1 MATER
6 LQGKKALVTG
16 GGVGIGKSIALAFA
30 REGADVAIASRN
42 TANLE
47 GVAAKIREM
56 GRTALAITADIA
68 EEDEVKAMVD
78 KTMSEFGRIDVL
90 VNNSGIPGQFLDVS
104 EMDLSDWNQVLT
116 VNITGTMLCSREALR
131 DMRARKS
138 GNIINISSMAGKR
151 VTPKRSS
158 YVSSKFAMHGFTL
171 TLAQE
176 VGPDNIRVNCICPGA
191 TEGDRIERVIN
202 AFVESSGRSYE
213 EVRKRLES
221 RASLR
226 RMVTP
231 EEVAE
236 CAVFFASEESSGMTG
251 ADSGCFGGDVR
262 GEGDLALS
270 PEGWQIAYWLHN

>member
-1 MATER
+1 MASQR
-6 LQGKKALVTG
+6 LQDKIALVTG
-16 GGVGIGKSIALAFA
+16 GGVGIGESIALSFA

-47 GVAAKIREM
+47 RVAAKIRET
-56 GRTALAITADIA
+56 GRRALAITADIA
-68 EEDEVKAMVD
+68 VEDEVIDMAAEVI
-78 KTMSEFGRIDVL
+78 SEFGRIDIL

-104 EMDLSDWNQVLT
+104 DMDLADWNRVLA
-116 VNITGTMLCSREALR
+116 VNITGTMLCSREVLR
-131 DMRARKS
+131 DMRLRKS

-151 VTPKRSS
+151 VTAKRSS
-158 YVSSKFAMHGFTL
+158 YVSSKWAMHGFTL

-213 EVRKRLES
+213 EVRTRLES

-251 ADSGCFGGDVR
+251 QIVDVSA
-262 GEGDLALS
+262 GT
-270 PEGWQIAYWLHN
+270 

>member
-1 MATER
+1 MASER

-16 GGVGIGKSIALAFA
+16 GGVGIGESIALAFA

-68 EEDEVKAMVD
+68 EEDEVKAMVE

-90 VNNSGIPGQFLDVS
+90 VNNSGIPGRFLDVS
-104 EMDLSDWNQVLT
+104 EMDLSDWNQVLA
-116 VNITGTMLCSREALR
+116 VNITGTMLCSREALK

-191 TEGDRIERVIN
+191 TEGDRIN

-213 EVRKRLES
+213 DVRKRLES

-251 ADSGCFGGDVR
+251 QIVDVSA
-262 GEGDLALS
+262 GT
-270 PEGWQIAYWLHN
+270 

>member
-1 MATER
+1 MTSGR

-16 GGVGIGKSIALAFA
+16 GGVGIGESIALAFA

-42 TANLE
+42 TANLDR
-47 GVAAKIREM
+47 VAQKLRGS
-56 GRTALAITADIA
+56 GRGALAITADIA
-68 EEDEVKAMVD
+68 SEEQVKAMVARTID
-78 KTMSEFGRIDVL
+78 EFGRIDVL

-104 EMDLSDWNQVLT
+104 EMDLADWNEVLA

-191 TEGDRIERVIN
+191 TEGDRIERVISS
-202 AFVESSGRSYE
+202 FVESTERTYE
-213 EVRKRLES
+213 EVRTRLES

-251 ADSGCFGGDVR
+251 QIVDVSA
-262 GEGDLALS
+262 GT
-270 PEGWQIAYWLHN
+270 

>member
-1 MATER
+1 MSTQR
-6 LQGKKALVTG
+6 LENKKALITG
-16 GGVGIGKSIALAFA
+16 GGIGIGESIALAFA

-47 GVAAKIREM
+47 RVAANIREM
-56 GRTALAITADIA
+56 GRQALPITADIA
-68 EEDEVKAMVD
+68 EEEQVKSMVAE
-78 KTMSEFGRIDVL
+78 TLAAFGRIDVL
-90 VNNSGIPGQFLDVS
+90 VNNSGIPGQFLEVS
-104 EMDLSDWNQVLT
+104 EMDLADWNQVLA

-131 DMRARKS
+131 DMKSRKS

-151 VTPKRSS
+151 VTAKRSS
-158 YVSSKFAMHGFTL
+158 YVSSKWAMHGFTL

-202 AFVESSGRSYE
+202 AFVESSTRTYE
-213 EVRKRLES
+213 EVRTRLES
-221 RASLR
+221 RAALR

-251 ADSGCFGGDVR
+251 QIVDVSA
-262 GEGDLALS
+262 GT
-270 PEGWQIAYWLHN
+270 

>member
-1 MATER
+1 MATGR

-16 GGVGIGKSIALAFA
+16 GGVGIGESIALAFA
-30 REGADVAIASRN
+30 REGADVAITSRN

-68 EEDEVKAMVD
+68 EEDEVKAMVE

-90 VNNSGIPGQFLDVS
+90 VNNSGIPGRFLDVS
-104 EMDLSDWNQVLT
+104 EMDLSDWNQVLA

-202 AFVESSGRSYE
+202 SFVESTGRSYE

-251 ADSGCFGGDVR
+251 QIVDVSA
-262 GEGDLALS
+262 GT
-270 PEGWQIAYWLHN
+270 

>member
-1 MATER
+1 MATGR

-16 GGVGIGKSIALAFA
+16 GGVGIGESIALAFA
-30 REGADVAIASRN
+30 REGADVSIASRN

-68 EEDEVKAMVD
+68 EEDEVKAMVE

-90 VNNSGIPGQFLDVS
+90 VNNSGIPGRFLDVS
-104 EMDLSDWNQVLT
+104 EMDLSDWNQVLA

-202 AFVESSGRSYE
+202 SFVESTGRSYE

-251 ADSGCFGGDVR
+251 QIVDVSA
-262 GEGDLALS
+262 GT
-270 PEGWQIAYWLHN
+270 

>member
-1 MATER
+1 MASGR

-16 GGVGIGKSIALAFA
+16 GGVGIGESIALAFA

-42 TANLE
+42 TNNLE
-47 GVAAKIREM
+47 SVAAKIRET
-56 GRTALAITADIA
+56 GRKALAITADIA
-68 EEDEVKAMVD
+68 EEEQVKAMIAQ
-78 KTMSEFGRIDVL
+78 TLAAFGRIDVL
-90 VNNSGIPGQFLDVS
+90 VNNSGIPGKFLDVS
-104 EMDLSDWNQVLT
+104 EMDLADWNQVLA
-116 VNITGTMLCSREALR
+116 VNITGTMLCSREALK

-176 VGPDNIRVNCICPGA
+176 VGSDNIRVNCICPGA
-191 TEGDRIERVIN
+191 TEGDRIERVISS
-202 AFVESSGRSYE
+202 FVGSTGQSYE
-213 EVRKRLES
+213 QVRARLES

-251 ADSGCFGGDVR
+251 QIVDVSA
-262 GEGDLALS
+262 GT
-270 PEGWQIAYWLHN
+270 

>member
-1 MATER
+1 MASER
-6 LQGKKALVTG
+6 LEGKKALVTG
-16 GGVGIGKSIALAFA
+16 GGVGIGESIALAFA

-47 GVAAKIREM
+47 RVAAKIREI
-56 GRTALAITADIA
+56 GPKALAITVDIA
-68 EEDEVKAMVD
+68 EEDEVKAMVER
-78 KTMSEFGRIDVL
+78 TISEFGRIDIL
-90 VNNSGIPGQFLDVS
+90 VNNSGIPGKFLDVS
-104 EMDLSDWNQVLT
+104 DMDLEDWNQVLA
-116 VNITGTMLCSREALR
+116 VNITGTMLCSREALK

-158 YVSSKFAMHGFTL
+158 YVSSKWAMHGFTL

-213 EVRKRLES
+213 EVRGRLEG

-251 ADSGCFGGDVR
+251 QIVDVSA
-262 GEGDLALS
+262 GT
-270 PEGWQIAYWLHN
+270 

>member
-1 MATER
+1 MTTER

-16 GGVGIGKSIALAFA
+16 GGVGIGESIALAFA

-47 GVAAKIREM
+47 RVAAKIREM

-68 EEDEVKAMVD
+68 EEDEVKVMVE

-104 EMDLSDWNQVLT
+104 EMDLEDWTRVLA
-116 VNITGTMLCSREALR
+116 VNITGTMLCSREALK

-251 ADSGCFGGDVR
+251 QIVDVSA
-262 GEGDLALS
+262 GT
-270 PEGWQIAYWLHN
+270 

>member
-1 MATER
+1 MATGR

-16 GGVGIGKSIALAFA
+16 GGVGIGESIALAFA

-68 EEDEVKAMVD
+68 EEDEVKAMVE

-90 VNNSGIPGQFLDVS
+90 VNNSGIPGRFLDVS
-104 EMDLSDWNQVLT
+104 EMDLSDWNQVLA
-116 VNITGTMLCSREALR
+116 VNITGTMLCSREVLR

-251 ADSGCFGGDVR
+251 QIVDVSA
-262 GEGDLALS
+262 GT
-270 PEGWQIAYWLHN
+270 

>member
-1 MATER
+1 MATGR

-16 GGVGIGKSIALAFA
+16 GGVGIGESIALAFA

-68 EEDEVKAMVD
+68 EEDEVKAMVE

-202 AFVESSGRSYE
+202 SFVESTGRSYE
-213 EVRKRLES
+213 EVRRRLES

-251 ADSGCFGGDVR
+251 QIVDVSA
-262 GEGDLALS
+262 GT
-270 PEGWQIAYWLHN
+270 

>member
-1 MATER
+1 MATGR

-16 GGVGIGKSIALAFA
+16 GGVGIGESIALAFA
-30 REGADVAIASRN
+30 WEGADVAIASRN

-68 EEDEVKAMVD
+68 EEDEVKAMVE
-78 KTMSEFGRIDVL
+78 KTMLEFGRIDVL
-90 VNNSGIPGQFLDVS
+90 VNNSGIPGRFLDVS
-104 EMDLSDWNQVLT
+104 EMDLADWNQVLA

-251 ADSGCFGGDVR
+251 QIVDVSA
-262 GEGDLALS
+262 GT
-270 PEGWQIAYWLHN
+270 

>member
-1 MATER
+1 MVFQR
-6 LQGKKALVTG
+6 LQGKKTLVTG
-16 GGVGIGKSIALAFA
+16 GGVGIGESIALAFA

-47 GVAAKIREM
+47 RVASKIREM
-56 GRTALAITADIA
+56 GREGLAITADIA
-68 EEDEVKAMVD
+68 EEDEVKAMVGR
-78 KTMSEFGRIDVL
+78 TMAEFGRIDVL
-90 VNNSGIPGQFLDVS
+90 VNNSGIPGLFLDVS
-104 EMDLSDWNQVLT
+104 EMDLEDWNRVLA
-116 VNITGTMLCSREALR
+116 VNITGTMLCSREVLR

-213 EVRKRLES
+213 EMRRRLES

-231 EEVAE
+231 EEVAD

-251 ADSGCFGGDVR
+251 QIVDVSA
-262 GEGDLALS
+262 GT
-270 PEGWQIAYWLHN
+270 

>member
-1 MATER
+1 MASER

-16 GGVGIGKSIALAFA
+16 GGVGIGESIALAFA

-47 GVAAKIREM
+47 GVAAKIRET
-56 GRTALAITADIA
+56 GRTALAITVDIA
-68 EEDEVKAMVD
+68 EEDEVKAMVE
-78 KTMSEFGRIDVL
+78 KTTSEFGRIDVL
-90 VNNSGIPGQFLDVS
+90 VNNSGIPGRFLDVS
-104 EMDLSDWNQVLT
+104 EMDLSDWNQVLA
-116 VNITGTMLCSREALR
+116 VNITGTMLCSREVLR

-202 AFVESSGRSYE
+202 SFMESTGRSYE
-213 EVRKRLES
+213 EVRRRLES

-251 ADSGCFGGDVR
+251 QIVDVSA
-262 GEGDLALS
+262 GT
-270 PEGWQIAYWLHN
+270 

>member
-1 MATER
+1 MSTQR
-6 LQGKKALVTG
+6 LENKKALITG
-16 GGVGIGKSIALAFA
+16 GGIGIGESIALAFA

-47 GVAAKIREM
+47 RVAAKIREM
-56 GRTALAITADIA
+56 GRQALPITADIA
-68 EEDEVKAMVD
+68 EEEQVKSMVAE
-78 KTMSEFGRIDVL
+78 TLAAFGRIDVL
-90 VNNSGIPGQFLDVS
+90 VNNSGIPGQFLEVS
-104 EMDLSDWNQVLT
+104 EMDLADWNQVLA

-131 DMRARKS
+131 DMKSRKS

-151 VTPKRSS
+151 VTAKRSS
-158 YVSSKFAMHGFTL
+158 YVSSKWAMHGFTL

-202 AFVESSGRSYE
+202 AFVESSTRTYE
-213 EVRKRLES
+213 EVRTRLES
-221 RASLR
+221 RAALR

-251 ADSGCFGGDVR
+251 QIVDVSA
-262 GEGDLALS
+262 GT
-270 PEGWQIAYWLHN
+270 

>member
-1 MATER
+1 MATGR

-16 GGVGIGKSIALAFA
+16 GGVGIGESIALAFA

-68 EEDEVKAMVD
+68 EEDDVKAMVE

-90 VNNSGIPGQFLDVS
+90 VNNSGIPGRFLDVS
-104 EMDLSDWNQVLT
+104 EMDLSDWNQVLA

-202 AFVESSGRSYE
+202 SFVESTGRSYE

-251 ADSGCFGGDVR
+251 QIVDVSA
-262 GEGDLALS
+262 GT
-270 PEGWQIAYWLHN
+270 

>member
-1 MATER
+1 M
-6 LQGKKALVTG
+6 TG
-16 GGVGIGKSIALAFA
+16 GGVGIGESIALAFA

-68 EEDEVKAMVD
+68 EEDEVKAMVE

-104 EMDLSDWNQVLT
+104 EMDLSDWNQVLA
-116 VNITGTMLCSREALR
+116 VNITGTMLCSRETLK

-138 GNIINISSMAGKR
+138 GNIINISSMAGKK

-202 AFVESSGRSYE
+202 SFVESSGRSYE

-251 ADSGCFGGDVR
+251 QIVDVSA
-262 GEGDLALS
+262 GT
-270 PEGWQIAYWLHN
+270 

>member
-16 GGVGIGKSIALAFA
+16 GGVGIGESIALAFA

-68 EEDEVKAMVD
+68 EEDEVKAMVE

-104 EMDLSDWNQVLT
+104 EMDLSDWNQVLA

-202 AFVESSGRSYE
+202 SFVESTGRNYE

-251 ADSGCFGGDVR
+251 QIVDVSA
-262 GEGDLALS
+262 GT
-270 PEGWQIAYWLHN
+270 

>member
-1 MATER
+1 MATGR

-16 GGVGIGKSIALAFA
+16 GGVGIGESIALAFA

-68 EEDEVKAMVD
+68 EEDEVKAMVE

-104 EMDLSDWNQVLT
+104 EMDLSDWNQVLA
-116 VNITGTMLCSREALR
+116 VNITGTMLCSREALKG
-131 DMRARKS
+131 MKARKS

-202 AFVESSGRSYE
+202 SFVESTGRSYE
-213 EVRKRLES
+213 EVRRRLES

-251 ADSGCFGGDVR
+251 QIVDVSA
-262 GEGDLALS
+262 GT
-270 PEGWQIAYWLHN
+270 

>member
-1 MATER
+1 MANQR
-6 LQGKKALVTG
+6 LLDKKALVTG
-16 GGVGIGKSIALAFA
+16 GGVGIGESIALAFA

-47 GVAAKIREM
+47 RVAARIREM
-56 GRTALAITADIA
+56 GRKCLPITADIA
-68 EEDEVKAMVD
+68 EEEQVIGMVNE
-78 KTMSEFGRIDVL
+78 TIAEFGRIDVL

-104 EMDLSDWNQVLT
+104 DMDLADWNRVLA
-116 VNITGTMLCSREALR
+116 VNITGTMLCSREALK
-131 DMRARKS
+131 DMRPRRS

-202 AFVESSGRSYE
+202 AFVESSSRTYE
-213 EVRKRLES
+213 EVRTRLES

-236 CAVFFASEESSGMTG
+236 CAVFFASDESSGMTG
-251 ADSGCFGGDVR
+251 QIVDVSA
-262 GEGDLALS
+262 GT
-270 PEGWQIAYWLHN
+270 

>member
-1 MATER
+1 MATGR

-16 GGVGIGKSIALAFA
+16 GGVGIGESIALAFA

-47 GVAAKIREM
+47 RVATKIRET
-56 GRTALAITADIA
+56 GRQALPITADIA
-68 EEDEVKAMVD
+68 EEEQVKTLVAE
-78 KTMSEFGRIDVL
+78 TLAEFGRIDVL
-90 VNNSGIPGQFLDVS
+90 VNNSGIPGQFLEVS
-104 EMDLSDWNQVLT
+104 EMDLADWNQVLA

-131 DMRARKS
+131 DMKSRKS

-202 AFVESSGRSYE
+202 AFVESSERTYE
-213 EVRKRLES
+213 EVRTRLES
-221 RASLR
+221 RAALR

-251 ADSGCFGGDVR
+251 QIVDVSA
-262 GEGDLALS
+262 GT
-270 PEGWQIAYWLHN
+270 

>member
-1 MATER
+1 M
-6 LQGKKALVTG
+6 TG
-16 GGVGIGKSIALAFA
+16 GGVGIGESIALAFA

-68 EEDEVKAMVD
+68 EEDEVKAMVE

-90 VNNSGIPGQFLDVS
+90 VNNSGIPGRFLDVS
-104 EMDLSDWNQVLT
+104 EMDLSDWNQVLA

-176 VGPDNIRVNCICPGA
+176 VGPDNIRVNCICPWRDRGRPYR
-191 TEGDRIERVIN
+191 EGDQRIRGKLG
-202 AFVESSGRSYE
+202 SKLRGGE
-213 EVRKRLES
+213 ETAGEPGV
-221 RASLR
+221 
-226 RMVTP
+226 
-231 EEVAE
+231 VAE
-236 CAVFFASEESSGMTG
+236 DGDAGGGGGM
-251 ADSGCFGGDVR
+251 R
-262 GEGDLALS
+262 GVLRE
-270 PEGWQIAYWLHN
+270 

>member
-1 MATER
+1 M
-6 LQGKKALVTG
+6 TG
-16 GGVGIGKSIALAFA
+16 GGVGIGESIALAFA

-56 GRTALAITADIA
+56 GRTALATTADIA
-68 EEDEVKAMVD
+68 EEDEVKAMVE
-78 KTMSEFGRIDVL
+78 KTLSEFGRIDVL

-104 EMDLSDWNQVLT
+104 EMDLEDWNRVLA
-116 VNITGTMLCSREALR
+116 VNITGTMLCSREVLK

-251 ADSGCFGGDVR
+251 QIVDVSA
-262 GEGDLALS
+262 GT
-270 PEGWQIAYWLHN
+270 

>member
-1 MATER
+1 MATGR

-16 GGVGIGKSIALAFA
+16 GGVGIGESIALAFA
-30 REGADVAIASRN
+30 REGADVAITSRN

-68 EEDEVKAMVD
+68 EEDEVKAMVE

-90 VNNSGIPGQFLDVS
+90 VNNSGIPGRFLDVS
-104 EMDLSDWNQVLT
+104 EMDLSDWNQVLA

-158 YVSSKFAMHGFTL
+158 YVSSKFAMQGFTL

-202 AFVESSGRSYE
+202 SFVESTGRSYE

-251 ADSGCFGGDVR
+251 QIVDVSA
-262 GEGDLALS
+262 GT
-270 PEGWQIAYWLHN
+270 